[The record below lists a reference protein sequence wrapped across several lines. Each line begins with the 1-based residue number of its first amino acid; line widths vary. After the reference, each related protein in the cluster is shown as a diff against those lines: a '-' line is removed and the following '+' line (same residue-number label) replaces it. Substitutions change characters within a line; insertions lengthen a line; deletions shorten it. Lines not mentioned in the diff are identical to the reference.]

1 MNTRFHIF
9 CGHFGSGK
17 TEIAVN
23 FAIKCKSE
31 GKSVSIVDLDIV
43 NPYFRTNDARE
54 LLAENGIEVI
64 APEYANS
71 NLDMPTVPADIMKVF
86 NGNTDIVIF
95 DVGGDEDGAYALGRY
110 IAYFQKEGYLMH
122 LVVNARRPLTET
134 KDEILNMASEIEKA
148 SRLKITDIIN
158 NTNIGKLSD
167 KETILS
173 GDAEINAAADALG
186 VGISMYT
193 ATKGNLDA
201 LSDDLKDKGFII
213 DIKIKMP
220 WER

>member
-17 TEIAVN
+17 TEISVN
-23 FAIKCKSE
+23 FAIKCRNE

-54 LLAENGIEVI
+54 LLSSYGIEVI

-86 NGNTDIVIF
+86 NGCADVVIF

-110 IAYFQKEGYLMH
+110 ISYFQNEGYFMH
-122 LVVNARRPLTET
+122 LVVNAKRPLTET
-134 KDEILNMASEIEKA
+134 KEEILDMASEIEKA

-167 KETILS
+167 KDTILF
-173 GDAEINAAADALG
+173 GEEQVKKAADELG
-186 VGISMYT
+186 VDISMYT
-193 ATKGNLDA
+193 ATEGNLDA
-201 LSDDLKDKGFII
+201 LKDDKKEKGFII